1 MILWNLIRSKA
12 VRTGVYLA
20 VAVTAGGY
28 LHSRFAE
35 PTVVVRVIEN
45 TKIVTVKVPVLS
57 EKIVTKYLTDPK
69 DKKVI
74 HELLAQND
82 RLKLDVLGL
91 TQTIAELKQK
101 GGTGDGGIVTPPTP
115 DGPQVYTYHDF
126 QLDARYMGTLFN
138 YDLHQTFEVLSTT
151 GRAKDGSKVALTNVF
166 QIGKDGERVPIPA
179 KSTAIFADESVS
191 RWRVSPRIQA
201 GVGVDATRKVGGVV
215 AFQWLKKGR
224 GTSAEDLKWAVGT
237 VGLFIHGSGKAGD
250 TRVVEPV
257 LLPAS
262 FNLGSLPHQPFT
274 NLWVSPFLSRT
285 RAGVALTATF

>member
-1 MILWNLIRSKA
+1 MITSNLRRILGLLPIREVFYA
-12 VRTGVYLA
+12 L
-20 VAVTAGGY
+20 VAVSLGIW
-28 LHSRFAE
+28 LHAKFAD
-35 PTVVVRVIEN
+35 PKVVIHTVEN
-45 TKIVTVKVPVLS
+45 TKIVTVNVPVLT

-101 GGTGDGGIVTPPTP
+101 GGTDDGGVVTPPKP
-115 DGPQVYTYHDF
+115 DGPEVYTYHDF

-179 KSTAIFADESVS
+179 KSTAIFADEATVK
-191 RWRVSPRIQA
+191 WFASPRVQA
-201 GVGVDATRKVGGVV
+201 GFGVTLTGEKDGVV
-215 AFQWLKKGR
+215 AVQWLKR
-224 GTSAEDLKWAVGT
+224 GKSKAAEDVYLAVLSPAVL
-237 VGLFIHGSGKAGD
+237 VGKRDVG
-250 TRVVEPV
+250 V
-257 LLPAS
+257 LPFSL
-262 FNLGSLPHQPFT
+262 NLGRLPHQPFT
-274 NLWVSPFLSRT
+274 NLWVSPFVSRT
-285 RAGVALTATF
+285 RAGVTLTATF